1 MLSVYDKTGSAE
13 LASGLSGLGWEVLA
27 SAGTARF
34 LREAGAEIRDLAEY
48 TGAPPVLGHRVVTLH
63 PKVHGGILA
72 DREDPSHRAEMAE
85 GGFEPIDLVA
95 VNLYP
100 FFSRPGVE
108 NIDVGGCALLRAA
121 AKNHAHVTAL
131 SDPADYQPVLDE
143 MRSRGS
149 ASAETRLR
157 LARAA
162 FARTAAYDAAIADW
176 FARPAPAAAPAQ
188 SPPEPLPSVVRLELQ
203 RAEFLRYGENPDQPA
218 ARYRRPGDDDW
229 WANVVL
235 RNGPPLSYL
244 NLLDAAAGWELV
256 NGLGEGPAAAVV
268 KHADPCGVAV
278 APWLDQALR
287 LAYECDRRAAFGGVV
302 AVNRSVDAD
311 TAAVLERSP
320 QADVVIAPGFGE
332 GTAER
337 IAARRSNTRVLQ
349 APPPPPPPGLSFRQI
364 PGGWLAQG
372 APPADR
378 PGEWRVATRRRPS
391 PAEMEDVR
399 LAWRVCAAASS
410 NAAVLAAGGAAWGIG
425 AGQPDRVGAVRMAA
439 AKAEGRAAGGACA
452 SDGFFPFP
460 DGVEEA
466 AAAGAAVVAQ
476 PGGSVND
483 QAVIDRADQLGLAML
498 FTGRRRFR
506 H

>member
-1 MLSVYDKTGSAE
+1 MR
-13 LASGLSGLGWEVLA
+13 GLGWEILA

-34 LREAGAEIRDLAEY
+34 LLEAGAEARDLAEY
-48 TGAPPVLGHRVVTLH
+48 TGSPPLLGHRVVTLH
-63 PKVHGGILA
+63 PKVHGGLLA
-72 DREDPSHRAEMAE
+72 DRDDPSHRAELAE
-85 GGFEPIDLVA
+85 WGIEPIDLVA

-100 FFSRPGVE
+100 FSSRPEVG

-121 AKNHAHVTAL
+121 AKNYRHVTAL
-131 SDPADYQPVLDE
+131 SDPADYQPVLE
-143 MRSRGS
+143 ELHARGS
-149 ASAETRLR
+149 ISAETRLR
-157 LARAA
+157 LAQAA

-176 FARPAPAAAPAQ
+176 FTRPAAAPAA
-188 SPPEPLPSVVRLELQ
+188 EPLPPVVRLELQ

-218 ARYRRPGDDDW
+218 ARYRQPGAGDW
-229 WANVVL
+229 WADVVL

-256 NGLGEGPAAAVV
+256 NSLGEGPAAAVV
-268 KHADPCGVAV
+268 KHADPCGAAV
-278 APWLDQALR
+278 APRPAQALR
-287 LAYECDRRAAFGGVV
+287 LAYECDRRAAFGGVA
-302 AVNRSVDAD
+302 AVNRPVDED
-311 TAAVLERSP
+311 TAEVLERAP
-320 QADVVIAPGFGE
+320 QADVVIAPGYGE
-332 GTAER
+332 GMVER
-337 IAARRSNTRVLQ
+337 IAARRRNTRVLQ
-349 APPPPPPPGLSFRQI
+349 APPPPPPGWSLRQI

-378 PGEWRVATRRRPS
+378 PGEWRTVTKRRPS
-391 PAEMEDVR
+391 PAEMEDAL

-425 AGQPDRVGAVRMAA
+425 AGQPDRVGAVLMAA

-483 QAVIDRADQLGLAML
+483 REVIDRADQLGLAMI